1 MLLEIQYTAQQSVTD
16 AVGSLGRTEDVRFS
30 PSNRRLAVA
39 SFSRNRIV
47 VFDIDI
53 ASSSGATQ
61 VALTGGVELASSA
74 LQWPHGLD
82 FIDDDTLI
90 VTSRGSDVALFKL
103 PPGEKIIQTHEVL
116 PIARWPANGT
126 TLLDAPGSVA
136 VTRVKEDVGEVL
148 ICNNDGHTVSRH
160 LVDRAADGALRKSE
174 VLLNKYLNGPD
185 GVSLSPDQRWIAVSN
200 HTTHNVLLY
209 ENSPVLNSDTK
220 PDGILRCIFY
230 PHGLRFSA
238 DGHHLFVADA
248 GAPYLHIYAQDPD
261 QWRGVR
267 HPVATVKIMD
277 DAVFQR
283 GRCNPENGGPKGL
296 DIDACSNILVVTSEY
311 QPLAFFDVPL
321 LLQHA
326 FAGGSEHEKR
336 TLSISHELSL
346 MREIRMMAE
355 RAMEANA
362 LRNTMSWRIT
372 APLRRLKSFFRRPHR
387 QRKSS
392 HQFQQQQR
400 RTSPA
405 GIVP

>member
-1 MLLEIQYTAQQSVTD
+1 MVPEIQYTAQQSATD

-39 SFSRNRIV
+39 SYYRNRIV

-61 VALTGGVELASSA
+61 VALTGGVELSSPA
-74 LQWPHGLD
+74 LRLPHGLD
-82 FIDDDTLI
+82 FIDDNTLI
-90 VTSRGSDVALFKL
+90 VTSRGSEDPVGGSAANVALFKL
-103 PPGEKIIQTHEVL
+103 PPGEEIVRTHEVL

-126 TLLDAPGSVA
+126 TLLNAPGSLA

-148 ICNNDGHTVSRH
+148 ICNNYGDTVTRH
-160 LVDRAADGALRKSE
+160 LLDRAAGGAIRNSE
-174 VLLNKYLNGPD
+174 ILLHKYLNIPD
-185 GVSLSPDQRWIAVSN
+185 GVSVSPDRRWIAVSN
-200 HTTHNVLLY
+200 HATHNVLLY
-209 ENSPVLNSDTK
+209 ENSPALNSDVK
-220 PDGILRCIFY
+220 PDGILRCIYY

-238 DGHHLFVADA
+238 DGRHLFVADA

-267 HPVATVKIMD
+267 HPVATVRIMD
-277 DAVFQR
+277 EAVFQM

-296 DIDACSNILVVTSEY
+296 DIDACSNILVVTSEC

-326 FAGGSEHEKR
+326 FAGGSEREKR
-336 TLSISHELSL
+336 ILSISHELSL
-346 MREIRMMAE
+346 MQEIRMMAE

-362 LRNTMSWRIT
+362 LRNMETNALRNTMSWRIT
-372 APLRRLKSFFRRPHR
+372 
-387 QRKSS
+387 
-392 HQFQQQQR
+392 
-400 RTSPA
+400 
-405 GIVP
+405 